1 MLKERTLTITVTVD
15 MDKAIRSGEIETSVW
30 SQIPELVFHSLLDT
44 WSVAPR
50 QRQISSKK
58 SSTPWTPHREA
69 PPRHSCVLG
78 HVDIAYPRWDGP
90 GVEVE
95 A

>member
-15 MDKAIRSGEIETSVW
+15 MDKAIRDGEIEASVW

-44 WSVAPR
+44 WSNAWER
-50 QRQISSKK
+50 R
-58 SSTPWTPHREA
+58 
-69 PPRHSCVLG
+69 G
-78 HVDIAYPRWDGP
+78 VDIAYPRWDGP

-95 A
+95 E